1 MDASI
6 TANKR
11 YLRQNV
17 NPILELLVAE
27 LMKNQPENPVQYM
40 RQWLQTNGRS
50 LEEKIQQRLVNRP
63 EGILTTSESEE
74 VSDEEMDT
82 VQAQVQEAGQQARL

>member
-63 EGILTTSESEE
+63 REF
-74 VSDEEMDT
+74 
-82 VQAQVQEAGQQARL
+82 